1 MNILFV
7 HSTCFNPYKGGVE
20 RVTDVLTKAFL
31 NKGHNVF
38 YLNLYKQKEPQNY
51 KFPVLIYF
59 FPEEKIDSAINRKF
73 YHEFL
78 LEHHVDFV
86 INQSGNFE
94 DSKLFLDVPNKWI
107 KTISVL
113 HSDPLLNYRYLS
125 KEVLCLRNNKKI
137 EYLKLLLRF
146 ILFPKIKRDYIRRR
160 KVHFDYLFCHTDSV
174 CILSRT
180 HINSINKVYNGNE
193 KEKICLIANPC
204 AFLPDCGTSKKRQ
217 LLYVGRITKGEK
229 RPDRLL
235 KIWSF
240 LYKKYPK
247 WNLTIVGDG
256 EQRPILEQKAKN
268 RERVNFVGFSDPVPY
283 YKESAIFCMTS
294 NFEGFPMVLPEAMS
308 FGVVPLA
315 FDSFPAV
322 SDIIIDNKNGFLIP
336 PFSIKQYVKKIEI
349 LINNDSIRQEMAQEG
364 VKMVQNYSVEN
375 IVRQWEI
382 LFYRLKK

>member
-1 MNILFV
+1 M
-7 HSTCFNPYKGGVE
+7 
-20 RVTDVLTKAFL
+20 
-31 NKGHNVF
+31 
-38 YLNLYKQKEPQNY
+38 
-51 KFPVLIYF
+51 
-59 FPEEKIDSAINRKF
+59 
-73 YHEFL
+73 
-78 LEHHVDFV
+78 
-86 INQSGNFE
+86 
-94 DSKLFLDVPNKWI
+94 
-107 KTISVL
+107 
-113 HSDPLLNYRYLS
+113 
-125 KEVLCLRNNKKI
+125 
-137 EYLKLLLRF
+137 
-146 ILFPKIKRDYIRRR
+146 
-160 KVHFDYLFCHTDSV
+160 
-174 CILSRT
+174 
-180 HINSINKVYNGNE
+180 
-193 KEKICLIANPC
+193 
-204 AFLPDCGTSKKRQ
+204 PDCGTSKKRQ

-247 WNLTIVGDG
+247 WNLMIVGDG
-256 EQRPILEQKAKN
+256 EQRPILERKAKN
-268 RERVNFVGFSDPVPY
+268 MERVNFVGFSDPVPY